1 MRGPADKILAFAG
14 EDLLYGKAG
23 IPALSRIQAFD
34 AASNARQKL
43 LSRILFF
50 PLPWELNDP
59 Y

>member
-43 LSRILFF
+43 LSLGFSSSRFLGS
-50 PLPWELNDP
+50 
-59 Y
+59 